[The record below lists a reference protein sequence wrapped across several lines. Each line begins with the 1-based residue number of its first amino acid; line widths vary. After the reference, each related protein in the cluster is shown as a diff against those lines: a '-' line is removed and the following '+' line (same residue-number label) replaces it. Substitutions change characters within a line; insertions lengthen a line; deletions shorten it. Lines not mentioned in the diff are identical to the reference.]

1 MRVSSN
7 TFPETLV
14 SQLQLLG
21 NKQYRLQA
29 QATTGQ
35 KIQNVEDDPVAVH
48 RVLNLQ
54 TEIRKNNQYEDNIST
69 LQERAV
75 AASNVLGSLKKI
87 TDRTT
92 EIAVLAD
99 SLKSSDELT
108 VYANE
113 IDQLI
118 QQGVDLANRKYRG
131 EQLFG
136 GTASDQTPFVLQKD
150 AAGLITGVSYLG
162 NDTVRQIEIAE
173 NTLMND
179 GIPGVNNTGSGAL
192 GLITDTR
199 TGADLFNHLIA
210 LRDHLKAGDVQAV
223 SASDQSALSADE
235 ENLIQQIGTNGILQ
249 ERMEMAS
256 RIAANVKDN
265 MGKIVSDEVDADL
278 AETMTRLSSTQTAY
292 QAALQVGATLFRT
305 SLLDYLK

>member
-1 MRVSSN
+1 MRVSTN

-29 QATTGQ
+29 QATSGQ

-54 TEIRKNNQYEDNIST
+54 TEIRKNNQFEDNINI
-69 LQERAV
+69 LKERAV
-75 AASNVLGSLKKI
+75 AASNVFSSLKKI

-92 EIAVLAD
+92 EITVLAD
-99 SLKSSDELT
+99 SLKSGDELT

-118 QQGVDLANRKYRG
+118 QQGVDLVNRKYRG
-131 EQLFG
+131 EQLFS

-150 AAGLITGVSYLG
+150 AAGQITGVNYQG
-162 NDTVRQIEIAE
+162 NNSVRQIEIAE

-179 GIPGVNNTGSGAL
+179 GVPGANNTGSGAQ
-192 GLITDTR
+192 GVITDSR
-199 TGADLFNHLIA
+199 SGADLFNHLIA
-210 LRDHLKAGDVQAV
+210 LRDHLRAGDVQAV
-223 SASDQSALSADE
+223 SESDHKALSADE
-235 ENLIQQIGTNGILQ
+235 ENLIQQIGSNGIFQ
-249 ERMEMAS
+249 ERMEMAL
-256 RIAANVKDN
+256 RIASDVKDN
-265 MGKIVSDEVDADL
+265 MGKIVSGEVDADL

-305 SLLDYLK
+305 SLLDYLR